1 MPMDSPIA
9 TDCWTL
15 EREIPTDIHMP
26 TDWLLEL
33 MASDCWTLYLSAAA
47 NKYLSAAANNQ
58 TQQSDDL
65 TNQAIIKLTLIIA
78 DNN

>member
-26 TDWLLEL
+26 TDCLLEL
-33 MASDCWTLYLSAAA
+33 VASDCWTLYLSAAI
-47 NKYLSAAANNQ
+47 NNQ

>member
-1 MPMDSPIA
+1 MPTDSPIA

-15 EREIPTDIHMP
+15 EREIPTGIHMP

-33 MASDCWTLYLSAAA
+33 MASDCWMLYLSVVT
-47 NKYLSAAANNQ
+47 NNQ

>member
-1 MPMDSPIA
+1 MPTDSPIA

-33 MASDCWTLYLSAAA
+33 MASDCWTLYLSVAT
-47 NKYLSAAANNQ
+47 NNQ
-58 TQQSDDL
+58 THQSDDL